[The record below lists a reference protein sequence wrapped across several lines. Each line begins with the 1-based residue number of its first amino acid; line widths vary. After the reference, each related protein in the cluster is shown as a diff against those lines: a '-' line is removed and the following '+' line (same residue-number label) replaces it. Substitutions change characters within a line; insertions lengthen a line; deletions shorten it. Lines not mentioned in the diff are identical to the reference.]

1 MTLLSYDTLP
11 DSATTQPLD
20 EIRALFPEYLPDT
33 IFPFPRTLF
42 PQDFHP
48 SILEWAG
55 TFFAAY
61 NLRPDLSAFFDAPYV
76 DKRSVR
82 PADDSPW
89 DGLWDWLL
97 EDGDER

>member
-42 PQDFHP
+42 PQGFHP
-48 SILEWAG
+48 SILEWGG

-61 NLRPDLSAFFDAPYV
+61 NLDLSAFFDAPYV

-82 PADDSPW
+82 PANDSAW
-89 DGLWDWLL
+89 DRLWDRLL
-97 EDGDER
+97 REVDDE